1 MNINLN
7 LNEKEFDYLM
17 TALANETCRLRDIW
31 IIALEDDRTDIN
43 TNRANEIK
51 QRIDTLNEIGCKLY
65 HLQERKR

>member
-7 LNEKEFDYLM
+7 EKEVDYLL

-31 IIALEDDRTDIN
+31 IIALENNKTGIN
-43 TNRANEIK
+43 TNRADEIK